1 MDRMN
6 LDEKAKSRTE
16 PLLIIHSEDD
26 EMTPIAGAREL
37 AQAWPKAKIIEAEGL
52 GHNLT
57 MRDPAMVAAAVRFA
71 VG

>member
-1 MDRMN
+1 
-6 LDEKAKSRTE
+6 
-16 PLLIIHSEDD
+16 
-26 EMTPIAGAREL
+26 MTPVAGAREL
-37 AQAWPKAKIIEAEGL
+37 AAIWPKAKFLEAEGL